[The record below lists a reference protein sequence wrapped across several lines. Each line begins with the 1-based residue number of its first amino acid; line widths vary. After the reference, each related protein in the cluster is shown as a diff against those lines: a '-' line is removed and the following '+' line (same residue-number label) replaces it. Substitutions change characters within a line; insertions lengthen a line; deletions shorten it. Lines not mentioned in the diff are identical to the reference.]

1 MNILKD
7 LFIALIKIYRF
18 VISPFF
24 PNSCKFH
31 PTCSSYALIC
41 FQKFSFFKALRK
53 SVIRLLKC
61 NPWFNTGGIDD
72 PIEGEK

>member
-18 VISPFF
+18 VLSPFF

-41 FQKFSFFKALRK
+41 FHKFSFFKALRK

>member
-18 VISPFF
+18 VLSPFF